1 LEAIRQPDAHH
12 SEMQQVGVNPHQ
24 GGLLATMLRG
34 GGREGGSDLP
44 AQGASRPQAS
54 GLVEEAGHLRRHAA
68 IARTSADD
76 DCVVID
82 EFVDLRDRCL
92 LVELVAGCDGNA
104 LGNEFWYPPDVYRS
118 AGCAS
123 AFRDRFGHLFDMS
136 V

>member
-1 LEAIRQPDAHH
+1 
-12 SEMQQVGVNPHQ
+12 MQQVGMDPHQ
-24 GGLLATMLRG
+24 GGFLATMLCG

-44 AQGASRPQAS
+44 VQSALRPQAA

-76 DCVVID
+76 DRVVID
-82 EFVDLRDRCL
+82 EFVDLRDRCP
-92 LVELVAGCDGNA
+92 LVELVAVLDGIA
-104 LGNEFWYPPDVYRS
+104 LGNEVWYAPDVYRS

-123 AFRDRFGHLFDMS
+123 AFRGRFGHLFDMS